1 MQKRILII
9 FILDDI
15 CMSSGCAEVG
25 NVSYFSISVG
35 NIISGLRMAKFFTAR
50 AASIAPILL
59 NMDSHKDGQRH

>member
-1 MQKRILII
+1 
-9 FILDDI
+9 
-15 CMSSGCAEVG
+15 MSSGCAEVG